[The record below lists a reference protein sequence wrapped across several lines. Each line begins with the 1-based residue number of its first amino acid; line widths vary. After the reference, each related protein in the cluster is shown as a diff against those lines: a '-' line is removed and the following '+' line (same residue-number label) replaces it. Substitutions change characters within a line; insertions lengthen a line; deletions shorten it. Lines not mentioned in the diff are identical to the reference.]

1 MQRPQPDGMA
11 RYASHG
17 PGRVIR
23 DVLPNATV
31 WAYSCTKARQPLLL
45 VQTADSCSAGYL
57 SRSGQ
62 WPISAPCSA
71 SSAPRVRNTVPLTCN
86 LPYSN
91 RVGLHDGCPTSWYR
105 AIAAKHNGLTSRPQ

>member
-62 WPISAPCSA
+62 WPI
-71 SSAPRVRNTVPLTCN
+71 
-86 LPYSN
+86 
-91 RVGLHDGCPTSWYR
+91 
-105 AIAAKHNGLTSRPQ
+105 